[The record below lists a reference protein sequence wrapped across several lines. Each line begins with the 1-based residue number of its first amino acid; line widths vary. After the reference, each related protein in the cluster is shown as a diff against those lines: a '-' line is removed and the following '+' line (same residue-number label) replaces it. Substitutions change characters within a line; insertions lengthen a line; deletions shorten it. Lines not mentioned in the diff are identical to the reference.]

1 MIKFRIISWNFG
13 KQHND
18 KLECIFE
25 NTQGGVSEETIFV
38 IGLQEVEN
46 TEIPYIKSYFNGQ
59 FLADHYTTIM
69 IQKGSGTVIGSGFDL
84 LTFIIYPK
92 NITIADS
99 RGESITVP
107 SEDSLKGRLSSTK
120 GYLWTTLTINGKD
133 VTLVNIHLPFQ
144 DAAFSI
150 KNFEMLNEKFSEKQN
165 VIIFGD
171 YNSRSTVDDTCIS
184 ADTCKSVKYK
194 KNAEGTLSK
203 LQETL
208 ISCATTPATCD
219 AITDKLKTN
228 DLLLQ
233 QMVKDIMPGYKE
245 APITFPP
252 SYKIDP
258 ETGEYALTGEKKQ
271 RLSGYADRIL
281 VKEGDLRIQNETY
294 KMLDCKGNDH
304 FPVMLDVTMPKI
316 ISLKFGSRYIHAAAA
331 AGGKRNTRRKKRK
344 SKKNKSRKNRRKSTR
359 RIKKLHK

>member
-1 MIKFRIISWNFG
+1 MVKFRIISWNFG
-13 KQHND
+13 EQNKD
-18 KLECIFE
+18 KLECIFD
-25 NTQGGVSEETIFV
+25 NTQHEGITSEETIFV

-46 TEIPYIKSYFNGQ
+46 TEIPYIKAYFNGQ
-59 FLADHYTTIM
+59 FHTDRYNTIM

-92 NITIADS
+92 YMAISDLG
-99 RGESITVP
+99 GESITVP
-107 SEDSLKGRLSSTK
+107 SEPGVKGYLSSTK

-144 DAAFSI
+144 DAEFSI
-150 KNFEMLNEKFSEKQN
+150 KNFKMLNEKFSKKQN

-184 ADTCKSVKYK
+184 ADTCESVKYK

-233 QMVKDIMPGYKE
+233 QMGNYMPGYKE

-281 VKEGDLRIQNETY
+281 VKDGDLRIQNETY

-316 ISLKFGSRYIHAAAA
+316 ISPKFGSRYIHAA